1 MAKYIDE
8 IRMKHP
14 GLTEADYDIINR
26 EALLEIDKAINDSQK
41 TLSAVRKELGKLK
54 TSSPFNIF
62 RITLLIKFEIVLTEK
77 LKSINSVK
85 AELFGI

>member
-8 IRMKHP
+8 IRTKHP
-14 GLTEADYDIINR
+14 GLTETDYDIINR
-26 EALLEIDKAINDSQK
+26 EAILEIDKAINDSQK
-41 TLSAVRKELGKLK
+41 SLSAVRKELGKLK
-54 TSSPFNIF
+54 TSRPFNIF
-62 RITLLIKFEIVLTEK
+62 RITLLIKFENVLTEK